1 MHSLIILPSYRK
13 IFMSVCFRKI
23 EMEFQLFPLIF
34 IQLNSVN
41 NLIIFASS
49 AFLLFL
55 SSQSSVQ
62 FFFSKVSSIPFPL
75 SHDSTHFSYKC
86 LPVRV
91 PGITIIVVQGHISVE
106 LCGGGRSHFGGI
118 SLLLRRHRRR
128 RWTE

>member
-55 SSQSSVQ
+55 SSQSSVVSLWSVNPIFLFKSEFDSFSSQ
-62 FFFSKVSSIPFPL
+62 PRLHAFFLQMLTCQSSWNYHHRSSGTYICRALRWREESFWRDFSPS
-75 SHDSTHFSYKC
+75 
-86 LPVRV
+86 
-91 PGITIIVVQGHISVE
+91 
-106 LCGGGRSHFGGI
+106 
-118 SLLLRRHRRR
+118 
-128 RWTE
+128 